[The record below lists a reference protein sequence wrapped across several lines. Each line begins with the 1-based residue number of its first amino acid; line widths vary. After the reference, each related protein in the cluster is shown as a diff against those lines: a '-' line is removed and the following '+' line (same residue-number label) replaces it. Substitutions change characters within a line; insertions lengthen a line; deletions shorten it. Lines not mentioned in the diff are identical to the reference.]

1 MNTLT
6 KTMKRTFFI
15 LTVLLLAALAFT
27 TLPVT
32 AADPGRRFSVMDYG
46 AKADGVRDD
55 SPSFKQPVE
64 AAIAAPDL

>member
-1 MNTLT
+1 LNTLT

-32 AADPGRRFSVMDYG
+32 AADPGRRFSVMDG